1 MYDVR
6 SRTVSFSERYGKA
19 IVLIISLLA
28 IFLFVYTGYTKA
40 VEFDR
45 FQSGLA
51 RLASLRPYST
61 FLAAFIIISEF
72 VIAGLLMFQ
81 RTILLGLYAFTG
93 MITGFTVFILYLLIS
108 GSKLPCY
115 CGGVIE
121 SLNWVQHSWFNLA
134 FIILGLIGIYYAGA
148 TKNQ

>member
-1 MYDVR
+1 MYEVR

-19 IVLIISLLA
+19 IVLIISWLA
-28 IFLFVYTGYTKA
+28 IFLFVYTAYTKA
-40 VEFDR
+40 VDFDR
-45 FQSGLA
+45 FQEGLA
-51 RLASLRPYST
+51 RLAILRPFST

-81 RTILLGLYAFTG
+81 RTILWGLYAFTG
-93 MITGFTVFILYLLIS
+93 MLTGFTVFILYLLIS

-134 FIILGLIGIYYAGA
+134 FIILGLVGIYYAGA